1 MVDPSQMHTKG
12 AITGAA
18 KGTATGSD
26 SVPIDL
32 PVDLDAL
39 TTAQMD
45 AIEAGLLALDPAGLV
60 LACNRAAGNLCG
72 FAPESMV
79 GRNFFRDLMPSAR
92 VPGFY
97 GRFLG
102 TQRGSVGAQT
112 FEFVFGRL
120 PAPLRARIG
129 LMPGTDGRTWLAI
142 SPLEQI
148 ASGPSRE
155 AVLAAI
161 ARRSRAEPVDPGLCE
176 REPIHIPGSIQPNA
190 VMLAADAGSFEIL
203 AFSANAADVL
213 PPALF
218 PPTGQHLDAVL
229 PTGIVS
235 ALRDGIAAHSLT
247 DGRVL
252 RRTLSLPPRGESFHL
267 VAHVHLGRVIV
278 ELELAPER
286 AEDFCAASPLDTEL
300 AMTRLRAAESLTEA
314 AQIAALEIRAV
325 TGFESVLVYRFDTD
339 WNGEAIAEDMVPDW
353 QRPLIGLRFPAS
365 DIPAQARALYT
376 KAKSR
381 FVIDRDCVPVPLVA
395 DRAAGNAPI
404 DLTFAQNRTLSPI
417 HLEYQRNLGVD
428 GSMSISIMV
437 ENRLWGLMIGH
448 HRRPHYV
455 APETRAAATVLTDAF
470 AMRVQEIEGKALWS
484 ERQHHLDI
492 QGQLVRRL
500 TSTEDFTDTLMQG
513 SPALIDLFAATG
525 AAIVSDDT
533 VWRAGAAP
541 DEAQIGALTEW
552 LRAELPA
559 EARSFVTDT
568 LALHHAPAASYT
580 EIASGLLAVFVG
592 AQRRHLLLWFKPEVP
607 STVTWGGD
615 PRKPVLPGSGPVA
628 VLPRR
633 SFERWVEERRG
644 HSIPFAPW
652 KVDLAQQLAE
662 AVDGVVLRQ
671 RRKISELTG
680 LLAEKERLLE
690 QKDLLTREIDHRVKN
705 SLQIVTAFLHMQRRQ
720 IADPAARQ
728 AFSETS
734 ARVMS
739 VARVH
744 DSLYQGDSLEEVD
757 LGQTIQALCDDL
769 AGMAG
774 DEHSVELTAD
784 AGLMVPYRHAVALS
798 LITTELVTNAFKYAS
813 RPDKGAHITVT
824 VKGERRS
831 EGTEGAA
838 PASGEGRSGEGAVRL
853 TVCDDGDGMPP
864 DWESRKA
871 QGTGLGMKLVR
882 AMLEQIGARLEAEN
896 AGGACFTVHV

>member
-1 MVDPSQMHTKG
+1 MVDPSQMHASG
-12 AITGAA
+12 ADHA
-18 KGTATGSD
+18 
-26 SVPIDL
+26 PIDP

-39 TTAQMD
+39 TAAERD
-45 AIEAGLLALDPAGLV
+45 AVEAGLLALDATGTV
-60 LACNRAAGNLCG
+60 LACNRAAAMLCG
-72 FAPESMV
+72 FAPEGMI
-79 GRNFFRDLMPSAR
+79 GRNYFRELVPSAR

-97 GRFLG
+97 GRFLA
-102 TQRGSVGAQT
+102 TRRGSLGPQS

-120 PAPLRARIG
+120 PAPLRARID
-129 LMPGTDGRTWLAI
+129 LRPGADGRTWLVI
-142 SPLEQI
+142 NPLAQI
-148 ASGPSRE
+148 AAGPSRE

-161 ARRSRAEPVDPGLCE
+161 SRRSRAEPVDPGLCE
-176 REPIHIPGSIQPNA
+176 REPIHVPGSIQPNA
-190 VMLAADAGSFEIL
+190 VMLAADAATFAIL
-203 AFSANAADVL
+203 AFSANAGDVL
-213 PPALF
+213 PPDLF
-218 PPTGQHLDAVL
+218 PPTGQRLDAVL
-229 PTGIVS
+229 PAHIVS
-235 ALRDGIAAHSLT
+235 AIRDGIAAHSLT
-247 DGRVL
+247 DGRGL
-252 RRTLSLPPRGESFHL
+252 RRTITLPPRGENFHL

-286 AEDFCAASPLDTEL
+286 AEDFASASPLDTEL
-300 AMTRLRAAESLTEA
+300 AMARLRAAESLTEA

-325 TGFESVLVYRFDTD
+325 TGFESVLVYRFDSD

-492 QGQLVRRL
+492 QGRLVRRL
-500 TSTEDFTDTLMQG
+500 TRTEDFTHTLMQG
-513 SPALIDLFAATG
+513 DPALIDLFGATG

-533 VWRAGAAP
+533 VWQAGATP
-541 DEAQIGALTEW
+541 GEAGIGALARW

-559 EARSFVTDT
+559 GARSFVTDT
-568 LALHHAPAASYT
+568 LVLHHAAASAYT
-580 EIASGLLAVFVG
+580 ETASGLLAVFVG
-592 AQRRHLLLWFKPEVP
+592 AERRHLLLWFKPEMP
-607 STVTWGGD
+607 SVVTWGGD

-644 HSIPFAPW
+644 HSAPW
-652 KVDLAQQLAE
+652 APWNVDLAEQLAE

-671 RRKISELTG
+671 RRKIAELTG

-774 DEHSVELTAD
+774 DAHSVAMTAET
-784 AGLMVPYRHAVALS
+784 GLMVPYRHAVALS
-798 LITTELVTNAFKYAS
+798 LITTELVTNAFKYAG
-813 RPDKGAHITVT
+813 RPDRGAHITVT
-824 VKGERRS
+824 VKGRKDDEAR
-831 EGTEGAA
+831 
-838 PASGEGRSGEGAVRL
+838 GEGAVRL
-853 TVCDDGDGMPP
+853 TVCDDGDGMPA
-864 DWESRKA
+864 DWESGRA

-896 AGGACFTVHV
+896 AGGACFTVHA

>member
-1 MVDPSQMHTKG
+1 MVDPSQTHVQG
-12 AITGAA
+12 PERA
-18 KGTATGSD
+18 
-26 SVPIDL
+26 PIDSL
-32 PVDLDAL
+32 VDPESLTPAERDASGF
-39 TTAQMD
+39 
-45 AIEAGLLALDPAGLV
+45 GLLALDPAGTV
-60 LACNRAAGNLCG
+60 LDCNRSAAALTG
-72 FAPESMV
+72 FPAEAMI
-79 GRNFFRDLMPSAR
+79 GRNYFRDLVPSAG

-102 TQRGSVGAQT
+102 ALRRGGPAQS
-112 FEFVFGRL
+112 FEFVFGRS

-129 LMPGTDGRTWLAI
+129 LRPGAGGRTWLTIA
-142 SPLEQI
+142 PLERI
-148 ASGPSRE
+148 AAGPSRE

-161 ARRSRAEPVDPGLCE
+161 GQRSRAEPVDPSLCE
-176 REPIHIPGSIQPNA
+176 REPIHVPGSIQPNA
-190 VMLAADAGSFEIL
+190 VMLAADAATFAIV
-203 AFSANAADVL
+203 AFSANAAEVL

-218 PPTGQHLDAVL
+218 PPSGHRLEAVL
-229 PTGIVS
+229 PAGIVS
-235 ALRDGIAAHSLT
+235 AIRDGLATHTLS

-252 RRTLSLPPRGESFHL
+252 RRSLVLPPGGERYHL
-267 VAHVHLGRVIV
+267 VAHAHLGRVIV

-286 AEDFCAASPLDTEL
+286 AEDFSSASPLDAEL
-300 AMTRLRAAESLTEA
+300 AMARLRAAESLTEA
-314 AQIAALEIRAV
+314 AQIAALEIRAL
-325 TGFESVLVYRFDTD
+325 TGFESVLVYRFDAD

-455 APETRAAATVLTDAF
+455 APETRATATVLTDAF

-492 QGQLVRRL
+492 QGRLVRRL
-500 TSTEDFTDTLMQG
+500 TRSDDFVLSLMQG
-513 SPALIDLFAATG
+513 APTLLDLFG
-525 AAIVSDDT
+525 AGGAGIVSEESVSRT
-533 VWRAGAAP
+533 GTTPGEAEIRALAAWLRESLAP
-541 DEAQIGALTEW
+541 D
-552 LRAELPA
+552 
-559 EARSFVTDT
+559 ARSFVTDT
-568 LALHHAPAASYT
+568 LALHHAPAAAHAET
-580 EIASGLLAVFVG
+580 ASGLLAVFVG
-592 AQRRHLLLWFKPEVP
+592 AERRHLLLWFKPEVP

-644 HSIPFAPW
+644 HSAPFAGW
-652 KVDLAQQLAE
+652 KVALAEQLAD

-671 RRKISELTG
+671 RRKIAELTG
-680 LLAEKERLLE
+680 LLADKERLLE

-705 SLQIVTAFLHMQRRQ
+705 SLQIVTAFLHLQRRQ

-744 DSLYQGDSLEEVD
+744 DSLYQGDSLVEVD
-757 LGQTIQALCDDL
+757 LGQTIQALCNDL
-769 AGMAG
+769 SGMAG
-774 DEHSVELTAD
+774 DEHSVELTA
-784 AGLMVPYRHAVALS
+784 ATGLMVPYRHAVALS
-798 LITTELVTNAFKYAS
+798 LITTELVTNAFKYAA
-813 RPDKGAHITVT
+813 RPDRGARITVT
-824 VKGERRS
+824 VAG
-831 EGTEGAA
+831 
-838 PASGEGRSGEGAVRL
+838 GEGAVRL
-853 TVCDDGDGMPP
+853 RVCDDGDGMPP
-864 DWESRKA
+864 DWESAKA
-871 QGTGLGMKLVR
+871 RGTGLGMKLIR
-882 AMLEQIGARLEAEN
+882 GMLDQIGARLEVEN
-896 AGGACFTVHV
+896 AEGACFTVHA

>member
-1 MVDPSQMHTKG
+1 MVEPSQTH
-12 AITGAA
+12 AQ
-18 KGTATGSD
+18 GTTRGPDHAPAG
-26 SVPIDL
+26 PA
-32 PVDLDAL
+32 VDLDAL
-39 TTAQMD
+39 TAAERD
-45 AIEAGLLALDPAGLV
+45 AVEAGLLALDAAGTV
-60 LACNRAAGNLCG
+60 LLCNRAGAAFCG
-72 FAPESMV
+72 FAAEAMV
-79 GRNFFRDLMPSAR
+79 GRNFFRELVPSTR

-97 GRFLG
+97 GRFLAAR
-102 TQRGSVGAQT
+102 RGGGAQS

-120 PAPLRARIG
+120 PAPLRARID
-129 LMPGTDGRTWLAI
+129 LRPGTGGRTWLVL
-142 SPLEQI
+142 SPLAQI
-148 ASGPSRE
+148 AAGPSRE

-161 ARRSRAEPVDPGLCE
+161 ASRSRAEPVDPGLCE
-176 REPIHIPGSIQPNA
+176 REPIHVPGSIQPNA

-203 AFSANAADVL
+203 AYSANAADVL
-213 PPALF
+213 PPAFF
-218 PPTGQHLDAVL
+218 PPTGHRLEAVL
-229 PTGIVS
+229 PAGIVS
-235 ALRDGIAAHSLT
+235 AIRDGLAAHSLT
-247 DGRVL
+247 DGRGL
-252 RRTLSLPPRGESFHL
+252 RRIITLPPKGAGSQGESFHL

-286 AEDFCAASPLDTEL
+286 AEDFSAASPLDTEL
-300 AMTRLRAAESLTEA
+300 AMARLRAAESLTEA

-325 TGFESVLVYRFDTD
+325 TGFESVLVYRFDSD

-395 DRAAGNAPI
+395 DRKAGNAPI

-428 GSMSISIMV
+428 GSMSVSIMV

-484 ERQHHLDI
+484 ERQHHLDL
-492 QGQLVRRL
+492 QGRLVRRL
-500 TSTEDFTDTLMQG
+500 TRTEDFAQTLMEG
-513 SPALIDLFAATG
+513 SPALLDLFGTSG
-525 AAIVSDDT
+525 AAIVSDDA
-533 VWRAGAAP
+533 VRQAGATP
-541 DEAQIGALTEW
+541 GEAAIGALAAW
-552 LRAELPA
+552 LRTSVPA

-568 LALHHAPAASYT
+568 LVLHHAPASAYT
-580 EIASGLLAVFVG
+580 ETASGLLAVFVG
-592 AQRRHLLLWFKPEVP
+592 SERRHLLLWFKPEMP

-644 HSIPFAPW
+644 HSAPFAPW
-652 KVDLAQQLAE
+652 KVDLAEQLAE

-671 RRKISELTG
+671 RRKIAELTE

-744 DSLYQGDSLEEVD
+744 DSLYQGDSLEQVD

-774 DEHSVELTAD
+774 DEHSVAMTAE

-798 LITTELVTNAFKYAS
+798 LITTELVTNAFKYAG
-813 RPDKGAHITVT
+813 RPERGARITVT
-824 VKGERRS
+824 VKGR
-831 EGTEGAA
+831 TDAA
-838 PASGEGRSGEGAVRL
+838 GGQEGAVRL
-853 TVCDDGDGMPP
+853 TVCDDGVGMPP
-864 DWESRKA
+864 DWESGKA

-896 AGGACFTVHV
+896 AGGACFTVHA